1 MGEQHKK
8 RLEAVNNSYATYLL
22 DYLLQN
28 PEGTSVEFSAD
39 RTQVTFSSVIVLKQK
54 ADNADVFIG
63 SKKVVLPA
71 LAQHKANKLF
81 RLTQNRIR

>member
-8 RLEAVNNSYATYLL
+8 RLEGVKNSYATYLL
-22 DYLLQN
+22 DFLLQN
-28 PEGTSVEFSAD
+28 PEGISVEFSAD
-39 RTQVTFSSVIVLKQK
+39 RTQVTFSGVIVLKQK

-71 LAQHKANKLF
+71 LAQFKANELF
-81 RLTQNRIR
+81 LVTQNRIR